1 MSADVSGKYTSKRKI
16 PEDWW
21 ELGRT
26 KEEFVE
32 EMSSLFD
39 EYEKIQNKT
48 WWKIA
53 VAARI
58 RVDGR
63 KRSGYLT
70 EKPYK
75 LLETSYKG
83 TFK

>member
-1 MSADVSGKYTSKRKI
+1 FNNEMNANVSSEYTDRGKI

-21 ELGRT
+21 EMGRD

-32 EMSSLFD
+32 EMSNLYD
-39 EYEKIQNKT
+39 EYERIKNKN
-48 WWKIA
+48 WWKMA

-58 RVDGR
+58 RIDGK

-70 EKPYK
+70 EKPY
-75 LLETSYKG
+75 
-83 TFK
+83 